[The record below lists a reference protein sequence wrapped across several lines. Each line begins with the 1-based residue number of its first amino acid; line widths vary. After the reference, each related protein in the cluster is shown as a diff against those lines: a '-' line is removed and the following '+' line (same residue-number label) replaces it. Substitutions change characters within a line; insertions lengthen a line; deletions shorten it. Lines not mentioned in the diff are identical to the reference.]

1 MTLPGGPDGHSGY
14 TVISHRP
21 PPDYTYTSV
30 SKASIPQPR
39 FPHIKDLQ
47 AKADP
52 GQAFNPYTPIRTLLE
67 QAQQSASQ
75 ANASVSFGRPD
86 RAYVEYLRSSNILL
100 EIIPRHKDFPTLSSD
115 REGWR
120 TTYRSLCK
128 QNDKQHRMFKEIYD
142 IIVDDNQRSGIK
154 PSFQLRERSSSRDS
168 KTRLRLRSDIN
179 LRPVSMPPTPVS
191 GASNSTDELFI
202 PAPPPYSSPQ
212 RLPFAPASKPAIL
225 PKPQALQGRP
235 NTVSGA
241 VNGVS
246 ADALA
251 ERFTQ
256 LRMPRKD
263 PPLKSQM
270 NDQMTS
276 AGAPI
281 DMLSPNDYSK
291 PVGPRSMPPPN
302 HPPPPPKIP
311 LSTPAEASLPRAP
324 SPAYDPSKSI
334 TSPHNSTHRRF
345 QVIGSSLQHSEDGPT
360 NPNGFYAESLSVR
373 PPSEDSRSNSSSRPS
388 SMEYPAPTSIS
399 TERFFDMLRE
409 YHVLVID
416 VRSREEFDFGHIYA
430 KCIMCVEPVSL
441 RSGLSAEEFEETL
454 VVSPPTELE
463 LFERRN
469 EFDFVVYYDQHT
481 LSDSFLSG
489 PPHRTTSFAMR
500 TLHDT
505 IHEFNYYRPLRRP
518 PLMLRGGLDAWI
530 DLVGN
535 AGLAQSNTA
544 ALIGS
549 TRQRGSVAKPGRPI
563 ARVPMASHN
572 SSLEV
577 RRRRLKEHKPLNA
590 DEEKSWLERARNEEV
605 EPAEYEHTQSDS
617 DEIADQ
623 SNLDEP
629 PSPFVRSYE
638 EFLQSF
644 PEVSSIQQSM
654 TVPLPPPP
662 SRHPPTRPPAMPSI
676 PSRPPP
682 AAPRPSYSG
691 VSDRNATP
699 ISPISRPAAQ
709 PPLYTSRSITHYLK
723 LPRTGLVNFGC
734 TCYMNATI
742 QCLLA
747 TIPLSQFFLD
757 NRWRDFTVK
766 NWKGSNGIMP
776 EIYANLIRSLWRGD
790 VQSVRPV
797 TIRNLGARL
806 NPEWGSD
813 RQQDAKEYLDFLLD
827 CLHED
832 LNQRWEKQPL
842 VPLSLKQEL
851 TRERMPIQEVSKIEW
866 QRYSHRESSFISN
879 LFAGQHA
886 SRLRCTT
893 CKNTST
899 TYEAFYSISVEIP
912 QKGKGADIHDCL
924 RSYCQEERLSKDEMW
939 RCPHCKCQRE
949 ATKQIIITRAPQ
961 FLVVHFK
968 RFSAGKNESMK
979 KVHTPINFPLYGLNI
994 ESYMVSPAKNQVQ
1007 LEEHPDVAVTPPF
1020 MYDAYAVMRHLGASG
1035 SGGHYISLVRD
1046 AARGC
1051 WRKYDDDRVSDFD
1064 PNRLKS
1070 DQRLQNEQAYLVFY
1084 GRSVAR

>member
-1 MTLPGGPDGHSGY
+1 
-14 TVISHRP
+14 
-21 PPDYTYTSV
+21 
-30 SKASIPQPR
+30 
-39 FPHIKDLQ
+39 
-47 AKADP
+47 
-52 GQAFNPYTPIRTLLE
+52 
-67 QAQQSASQ
+67 
-75 ANASVSFGRPD
+75 
-86 RAYVEYLRSSNILL
+86 
-100 EIIPRHKDFPTLSSD
+100 
-115 REGWR
+115 
-120 TTYRSLCK
+120 
-128 QNDKQHRMFKEIYD
+128 MFKTIYD
-142 IIVDDNQRSGIK
+142 MIVDDNKKSGLE
-154 PSFQLRERSSSRDS
+154 PSLQPSRDS
-168 KTRLRLRSDIN
+168 QHRLRPDLNTSS
-179 LRPVSMPPTPVS
+179 RPLSMPPTPVS
-191 GASNSTDELFI
+191 AGSDTADELFI
-202 PAPPPYSSPQ
+202 PAPPPYSSSPQ
-212 RLPFAPASKPAIL
+212 RLPSASASKPAIQ
-225 PKPQALQGRP
+225 PKPQALHGRP

-246 ADALA
+246 ADSLA

-256 LRMPRKD
+256 LRIPQKDSPAKFQTNGRVAAAGVSMDMP
-263 PPLKSQM
+263 
-270 NDQMTS
+270 
-276 AGAPI
+276 
-281 DMLSPNDYSK
+281 SPADYNK
-291 PVGPRSMPPPN
+291 PVGPRTMPPPPN

-311 LSTPAEASLPRAP
+311 LSVPVEAGLPRAP

-334 TSPHNSTHRRF
+334 TSPRNSTHRRA
-345 QVIGSSLQHSEDGPT
+345 QIIGSSLQQSQDDPT
-360 NPNGFYAESLSVR
+360 NLNGLYAESLSVR
-373 PPSEDSRSNSSSRPS
+373 PSSENPRSNPSPRPS
-388 SMEYPAPTSIS
+388 SAEYSSPTSID
-399 TERFFDMLRE
+399 TEHLFGMLRE
-409 YHVLVID
+409 HNILVID
-416 VRSREEFDFGHIYA
+416 VRSREEFDYGHIYA

-441 RSGLSAEEFEETL
+441 RSGLSAEELEETL
-454 VVSPPTELE
+454 VVSPPAELE
-463 LFERRN
+463 LFERRD

-481 LSDSFLSG
+481 PSDSFLSG
-489 PPHRTTSFAMR
+489 PPNRATSFAMR
-500 TLHDT
+500 ALHDT
-505 IHEFNYYRPLRRP
+505 IHEFNYYRPLQRP
-518 PLMLRGGLDAWI
+518 PLMLRGGLDAWV

-535 AGLAQSNTA
+535 GGLAQSNTA

-549 TRQRGSVAKPGRPI
+549 TRQRGPVAKPGRSI

-605 EPAEYEHTQSDS
+605 EPAAYEHTQSDNDDDS
-617 DEIADQ
+617 TQLNA
-623 SNLDEP
+623 DEP
-629 PSPFVRSYE
+629 PSPFIRSYE
-638 EFLQSF
+638 EFLQTF

-662 SRHPPTRPPAMPSI
+662 SRLPPMMPPAMPSI

-691 VSDRNATP
+691 VSDRNETL

-790 VQSVRPV
+790 VQCVRPV

-832 LNQRWEKQPL
+832 LNQRWEKPPL
-842 VPLSLKQEL
+842 APLSIKQEL

-912 QKGKGADIHDCL
+912 QKGQGADIHDCL
-924 RSYCQEERLSKDEMW
+924 RSYCQEEKLSKDEMW
-939 RCPHCKCQRE
+939 KCPHCKCQRE

-968 RFSAGKNESMK
+968 RFSAGKNEGTK
-979 KVHTPINFPLYGLNI
+979 KVHTPINFPFYGLNI
-994 ESYMVSPAKNQVQ
+994 EPYMVPPVKNQVQ

-1020 MYDAYAVMRHLGASG
+1020 VYDTYAVMRHLGASG